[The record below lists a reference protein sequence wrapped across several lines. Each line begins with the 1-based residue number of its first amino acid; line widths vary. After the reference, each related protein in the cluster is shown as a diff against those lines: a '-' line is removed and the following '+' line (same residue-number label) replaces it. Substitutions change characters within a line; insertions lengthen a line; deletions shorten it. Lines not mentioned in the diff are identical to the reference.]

1 MDYTEL
7 RMCDMYFGGLCNS
20 SFQMDYPFL
29 KWIMQRTNSSLEMDI
44 LESWIVNIFKAHA
57 VLHHIQVC
65 WAKGVSS

>member
-1 MDYTEL
+1 
-7 RMCDMYFGGLCNS
+7 MCGMSPVGLGIS
-20 SFQMDYPFL
+20 SFEIDYPFL
-29 KWIMQRTNSSLEMDI
+29 KWIMQRSNSSLEMDI